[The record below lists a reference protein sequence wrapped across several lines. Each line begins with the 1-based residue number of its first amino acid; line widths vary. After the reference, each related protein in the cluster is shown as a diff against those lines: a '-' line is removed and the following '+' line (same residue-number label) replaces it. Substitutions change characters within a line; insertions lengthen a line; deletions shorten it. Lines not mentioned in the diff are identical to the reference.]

1 VAALGLTSLHAARR
15 LLAAQ
20 AARDRGKGRRLSLAE
35 VARLESRQAGADE
48 RYQTG
53 LEDRL
58 RALAAGSQP
67 AQTLAEKVT
76 QRIEAHQRTGTG
88 MAMLTTV

>member
-1 VAALGLTSLHAARR
+1 MAALGLISLHAARR

-53 LEDRL
+53 LDRP
-58 RALAAGSQP
+58 RALAAGSKP

-76 QRIEAHQRTGTG
+76 QRIEAHQRMGTG
-88 MAMLTTV
+88 MATLTTV